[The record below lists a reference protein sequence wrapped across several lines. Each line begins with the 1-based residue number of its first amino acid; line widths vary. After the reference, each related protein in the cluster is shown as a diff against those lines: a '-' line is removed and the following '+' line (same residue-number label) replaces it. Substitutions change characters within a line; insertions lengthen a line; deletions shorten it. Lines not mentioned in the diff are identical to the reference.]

1 MTPRPRTIV
10 AATFDVTAPP
20 PSGTTVLEAS
30 AGTGKTYAIVALAA
44 RHIADGVDIDRLL
57 LVTFSRMATAELRER
72 TRTRL
77 TTLAAGLADPGS
89 FGDDALVQVLAAAEP
104 ELVSLRRRRVLAAL
118 SDFDASTV
126 STTHTFCSRMLDAL
140 GIAGE
145 RDHGIT
151 LVEEVD
157 DLVTEVA
164 RDVYIARF
172 SGGHAPFSFADA
184 DEIARAGVRH
194 QQATLVPRD
203 AAENSAAAARVD
215 FVATV
220 RREVTRRKRIM
231 RIRDYDELQS
241 LLRDVVADPEH
252 GAAARAR
259 IRQFFDVVLVDE
271 FQDTDPVQ
279 WDILRLCFHGAADL
293 VLVGDPKQSIYAF
306 RGAEVLS
313 YLDAAVVADNHQVLG
328 TNWRSDSGLVTALD
342 HLYGEAAL
350 GHPDIVVR
358 PVDAS
363 HTTSRLSGRTPL
375 RLRYLARTGLGPLG
389 DNGFPTVAAV
399 RSAVIDDVAADI
411 AQLLGDPPDLDDAD
425 GVRPLLPSDIVIL
438 LRTRATIAP
447 MQRALREM
455 GVASVVGAGSS
466 VFATDSARDWFHVL
480 RALEQP
486 TRSDRAALAA
496 ITPLLGRT
504 PADLDTPDG
513 DVAADVGDLLV
524 DLSQTLVRAGFA
536 AMFDQLAERTDLAGR
551 ILSAVDGERI
561 MTDLVHLASL
571 CNRVMVGESRGV
583 TGLLRWFA
591 DRLDDPTV
599 GDQTE
604 QSRRLDRD
612 AQAVSI
618 MTVHGSKGLEFPV
631 VYVPFGWDSARNPSP
646 STVHLHDADGRRIL
660 DVGGKNDPGFD
671 TNVRAAQ
678 DEDAGEELRLFYVSV
693 TRARSQVV
701 LWWAPATTARRS
713 PLHRLLFACN
723 ASAATTNS
731 PDPAGSANVP
741 ADATAATALQ
751 EWGRSMGELISVEHV
766 DGTAP
771 ASVPAAEESE
781 SHIDLRAAA
790 FDAVI
795 DDDWRRTSY
804 SALVADHHLDA
815 VALGSDAPATDAPA
829 TDGAGPGAA
838 EPEAVGTVDEPD
850 VVTAV
855 SGGGG
860 AASLMN
866 TLPAGAAFG
875 TVVHAV
881 LEEIDT
887 DADDLT
893 LEIADRCRH
902 AAAVSGLEMDA
913 DVLATAITGV
923 LTTPL
928 RLDDHPADHTTG
940 DLAGLGMPNRLSEL
954 DFEFPLAATGGP
966 TIVAIADLLD
976 QHLAPDDPLRTYP
989 DHLRDIGGSTLR
1001 GFLTGSIDLVA
1012 RVGAGSG
1019 HERYVIADYKTNR
1032 LGLGDLGVE
1041 DYRPEAMAQ
1050 EMIRSHYPL
1059 QALLYSVA
1067 LHRYLRWRLADYD
1080 PHRHLGPVCYLF
1092 VRAMI
1097 GPDTPPGCGV
1107 FTWHLPPAVVTDL
1120 SDVLAGR

>member
-1 MTPRPRTIV
+1 MTPRARTIV
-10 AATFDVTAPP
+10 AATYDVTAPP

-30 AGTGKTYAIVALAA
+30 AGTGKTHAIVALAA
-44 RHIADGVDIDRLL
+44 RYIADGVDIDRLL

-77 TTLAAGLADPGS
+77 TTLAAGLADPDAS
-89 FGDDALVQVLAAAEP
+89 GDDALVQVLAAAEP
-104 ELVSLRRRRVLAAL
+104 EVVALRRRRVVAAL

-157 DLVTEVA
+157 ELVTEVA
-164 RDVYIARF
+164 RDVYIKRF
-172 SGGHAPFSFADA
+172 SGGHAPFSFTDA

-194 QQATLVPRD
+194 QQATLAPRD

-220 RREVTRRKRIM
+220 RREVARRKRIM

-259 IRQFFDVVLVDE
+259 VRQFFDVVLVDE

-279 WDILRLCFHGAADL
+279 WDILRLCFHGSADL

-328 TNWRSDSGLVTALD
+328 TNWRSDAGLVTALD

-358 PVDAS
+358 PVDAW

-375 RLRYLARTGLGPLG
+375 RLRYLSRTGLGPLG

-399 RSAVIDDVAADI
+399 RGAVIDAVAADI
-411 AQLLGDPPDLDDAD
+411 ARLLGDPPHLDDAD
-425 GVRPLLPSDIVIL
+425 GGRPLRPSDIVIL

-447 MQRALREM
+447 MQRALRDV

-496 ITPLLGRT
+496 ITPLIGRS
-504 PADLDTPDG
+504 PVDLDTPDG

-524 DLSQTLVRAGFA
+524 DLAQTLSRAGFA

-551 ILSAVDGERI
+551 ILSAVDGERF

-583 TGLLRWFA
+583 TGLLHWFA
-591 DRLDDPTV
+591 DRLDDPTI

-678 DEDAGEELRLFYVSV
+678 TEDAGEELRLFYVSV

-713 PLHRLLFACN
+713 PLHRLLFARN
-723 ASAATTNS
+723 ASAATTNA
-731 PDPAGSANVP
+731 PDPAVSANVP
-741 ADATAATALQ
+741 ADATAAKALQ
-751 EWGRSMGELISVEHV
+751 EWGRPMGELISVEHV
-766 DGTAP
+766 DGTSPAP
-771 ASVPAAEESE
+771 VLAPDDPQGRL
-781 SHIDLRAAA
+781 DLRAAT

-804 SALVADHHLDA
+804 SALVADHHLEVIPA
-815 VALGSDAPATDAPA
+815 GAPTPD
-829 TDGAGPGAA
+829 DGVGPGAA
-838 EPEAVGTVDEPD
+838 EPEAAGTVDEPEE
-850 VVTAV
+850 VTAT

-860 AASLMN
+860 APSLMN

-893 LEIADRCRH
+893 AEIADRCRR
-902 AAAVSGLEMDA
+902 AAAVSGLDMNA

-928 RLDDHPADHTTG
+928 GIQHPTDTPTAD

-966 TIVAIADLLD
+966 TVAAIADLLER
-976 QHLAPDDPLRTYP
+976 HLPPGDPLRAYP

-1012 RVGAGSG
+1012 RIGAGSG

-1032 LGLGDLGVE
+1032 LGVGDLGVE

-1107 FTWHLPPAVVTDL
+1107 FTWELPPVVVTEL
-1120 SDVLAGR
+1120 SNVLAGR

>member
-10 AATFDVTAPP
+10 TATFDVTAPP

-77 TTLAAGLADPGS
+77 TTLAAGLADPGAAR
-89 FGDDALVQVLAAAEP
+89 DDALVQVLAAAESD
-104 ELVSLRRRRVLAAL
+104 VVALRRRRVLAAL

-164 RDVYIARF
+164 RDVYIKRF
-172 SGGHAPFSFADA
+172 SGGHAPFSFSDA

-203 AAENSAAAARVD
+203 ATENSAAAARVD

-220 RREVTRRKRIM
+220 RREVARRKRIM

-241 LLRDVVADPEH
+241 LLRDVVADPDH

-279 WDILRLCFHGAADL
+279 WDILRLCFHGSADL

-328 TNWRSDSGLVTALD
+328 TNWRSDSGLVAALD

-375 RLRYLARTGLGPLG
+375 RLRYLSRTGLGPLG

-399 RSAVIDDVAADI
+399 RGAVIDDVAADI
-411 AQLLGDPPDLDDAD
+411 ARLLGDPPDLDDTD
-425 GVRPLLPSDIVIL
+425 GVRPLRPSDIVIL

-447 MQRALREM
+447 MQRALRDV

-486 TRSDRAALAA
+486 SRSDRAALAA

-513 DVAADVGDLLV
+513 DAAADVGDLLV
-524 DLSQTLVRAGFA
+524 DLSQTLHRAGFA

-660 DVGGKNDPGFD
+660 DVGGKNDPGYD
-671 TNVRAAQ
+671 SNVRAAQ
-678 DEDAGEELRLFYVSV
+678 TEDAGEELRLFYVSV

-713 PLHRLLFACN
+713 PLHRLLFARN
-723 ASAATTNS
+723 ASAATTNA
-731 PDPAGSANVP
+731 PDPAGSATVP

-766 DGTAP
+766 DGTSPAP
-771 ASVPAAEESE
+771 VPVSDD
-781 SHIDLRAAA
+781 SQHRIGLRAAT

-804 SALVADHHLDA
+804 SALVAGHHLDA
-815 VALGSDAPATDAPA
+815 VAPAVGAPVA
-829 TDGAGPGAA
+829 DGAGPGAA
-838 EPEAVGTVDEPD
+838 EPETTGTVDEPD
-850 VVTAV
+850 AVSAV
-855 SGGGG
+855 SGGRG

-893 LEIADRCRH
+893 AEIADRCRH
-902 AAAVSGLEMDA
+902 AAAVSGLDMDA

-928 RLDDHPADHTTG
+928 GIDRQAGTGATDD
-940 DLAGLGMPNRLSEL
+940 LVGLGMSNRLSEL

-966 TIVAIADLLD
+966 TVAAIADLLD
-976 QHLAPDDPLRTYP
+976 EHLATDDPLRAYP

-1012 RVGAGSG
+1012 RVDAGSV

-1041 DYRPEAMAQ
+1041 DYRPDAMAE

-1067 LHRYLRWRLADYD
+1067 LHRYLRWRLVDYD

-1107 FTWHLPPAVVTDL
+1107 FTWPLPPVVVTEL
-1120 SDVLAGR
+1120 SDLLAGR